1 MLNKK
6 IGYMICETASSEPV
20 APVIVGEK
28 NDRVT
33 IETVLQD
40 MDVKNRNGR
49 YYAGKELIP
58 AIDDK
63 RVKELID
70 AKSFFGEA
78 GHPASKD
85 IGRQQTIDPTNI
97 SHNILKIWTDGNL
110 VKGHV
115 KGTPNKLGKHFN
127 DLVLDGTKV
136 AFSLRALGTV
146 NNTSKGAEV
155 ENIKIITYDWVIYP
169 SHQKAYMQN
178 IVSESALMG
187 DQEFRKNDKG
197 LFVPIY
203 NEQVNKYIQ
212 QESYNLKSVLE
223 SFDMLYESI
232 EVVNNGKQVRVMDKE
247 GSIFM
252 INLESYIQNEI
263 MNYCYR

>member
-6 IGYMICETASSEPV
+6 IGYMICETAASEPV
-20 APVIVGEK
+20 TPVVVGEK

-49 YYAGKELIP
+49 YYSEKELKP

-63 RVKELID
+63 RVKELIG
-70 AKSFFGEA
+70 ARSFFGEA
-78 GHPASKD
+78 GHPMSKD

-115 KGTPNKLGKHFN
+115 KGTPNKLGKYFN
-127 DLVLDGTKV
+127 ELILDGTKV

-155 ENIKIITYDWVIYP
+155 ENIKIITYDWVVFP

-178 IVSESALMG
+178 IVSESTSFNSQ
-187 DQEFRKNDKG
+187 DFQRNNKG
-197 LFVPIY
+197 IFTPIY

-212 QESYNLKSVLE
+212 QESTNIKTVLE

-232 EVVNNGKQVRVMDKE
+232 ELVNNGKQVRLMDKE

-263 MNYCYR
+263 MNYCYK